1 MKAWDIFEP
10 KKSHWKIYNRIIR
23 SEMKYKINLILFI
36 FEFNDGGI
44 TVWFFNEDEKN
55 TDSKFNQKNKI
66 FFYYLILLLLLI
78 NDDNYGSL
86 CEEFL
91 TSFLLRYHVITHPCS
106 DIIFNNLKKNIF
118 F

>member
-1 MKAWDIFEP
+1 MMVELPSDFLMKT
-10 KKSHWKIYNRIIR
+10 KKILIQ
-23 SEMKYKINLILFI
+23 NLI
-36 FEFNDGGI
+36 
-44 TVWFFNEDEKN
+44 K
-55 TDSKFNQKNKI
+55 KI
-66 FFYYLILLLLLI
+66 KYIFYYLILLLLLI